1 MANKELHTTSSIIL
15 TLAIDQGNYFT
26 LLIFPPQSDQH
37 SRRQRGDRL
46 PVAWRRDVIDD
57 VIADSLPSVVSSDA
71 LAWSPKS
78 TWFFAASRNSYMTPR
93 SACTCI
99 HSTPQHRIS
108 QPDPALEIPSSSS
121 FDNWQSIYIYWAHL
135 HPERLNCWINNTIR
149 QWYRQAKSD

>member
-93 SACTCI
+93 SAH
-99 HSTPQHRIS
+99 HSTASVNQIPLS
-108 QPDPALEIPSSSS
+108 KFPAALPLTT
-121 FDNWQSIYIYWAHL
+121 DNLTDIYLLGTLAPWETEL
-135 HPERLNCWINNTIR
+135 LNKQYNKTVI
-149 QWYRQAKSD
+149 